1 MSSPVLVS
9 PSAPH
14 LRCRCSAPV
23 RPRRTSFALS
33 FAHLLQLV
41 FGRAGGCRHIAP
53 TLVAPAALRTR
64 ARRAGAAEDACLCCP
79 DAFYGGCLSRAGSY
93 VAETDRP
100 CSREAIGSV
109 CTKLKA
115 INVSIFARRSRVL
128 VPPTPGQPSAR
139 RVQGIYRRALNRC
152 CERDARFTTAID
164 QRKRGTR
171 KRARNAYIQTPS
183 KSE

>member
-9 PSAPH
+9 PCAPH

-79 DAFYGGCLSRAGSY
+79 DAFYGGFLSRADSY

-128 VPPTPGQPSAR
+128 VPPTPGRGGGFSSVDSLNGPVS
-139 RVQGIYRRALNRC
+139 QGLESRLL
-152 CERDARFTTAID
+152 
-164 QRKRGTR
+164 Q
-171 KRARNAYIQTPS
+171 S
-183 KSE
+183 L